1 VKSPALHVVFI
12 TLAAFFLGAAP
23 DPSPDAPPGLDL
35 LVVRLAS
42 SDPQERG
49 EAAKALIAR
58 GAEAR
63 PAVMRGMRSE
73 DPELRAGA
81 ARVLLQLPWYLPDD
95 SPNVRRL
102 LERYGQVDAVGRIQ
116 IVNSLSELH
125 NHGFGALERLIVEEP
140 DDQVKWAIVRVLRFC
155 YREPVLERFRR
166 LAPAEGAPAGAASAP
181 LLAAAGHAWFP
192 ADMKRAVGLL
202 RAAIDL
208 DFRERAN
215 DRGELVA
222 AYERVEHWLLLEGR
236 HGEMAELLRKRIERQ
251 IGSDVYWESG
261 DDSGA
266 GAPPIAVMELF
277 ALHARFGPLEQF
289 ERDVRAQARWLGD
302 PRIAYCVARVFERS
316 GKPGTAEAVARGARL
331 TTMTADRARFSI
343 GAFLLHQGWHD
354 WAEGEFAAV
363 LSFDNHQTEL
373 THANAHFRL
382 SLLGQARDDDMLAAT
397 HLEAAMKLHDVG
409 GGQLRNTTER
419 EQWQEVHWRYMKA
432 AQKSGDRDE
441 VDRRLGELMKDVAAL
456 GNPDV
461 VNDVVPMLK
470 ARGRHAEAKE
480 LFERTYQ
487 GFKQKIDAAP
497 EQPRDKNNLAWLC
510 ARCGENKQE
519 ALALAKE
526 ASRAMPDNAAF
537 MDTLAE
543 AYFQNGQYDK
553 AVEIEKKVVLLRPG
567 DRFLERQLKRF
578 EAAAAGKRGG

>member
-1 VKSPALHVVFI
+1 VKSPAPHVVVF
-12 TLAAFFLGAAP
+12 TLAALFLGAAP
-23 DPSPDAPPGLDL
+23 EPSPEAQPSLDL

-42 SDPQERG
+42 SDPQER
-49 EAAKALIAR
+49 EDAAKALTVR

-63 PAVMRGMRSE
+63 PAVMRGMRSD

-116 IVNSLSELH
+116 LVNSLSELK
-125 NHGFGALERLIVEEP
+125 NHGFGALERLIAEEP
-140 DDQVKWAIVRVLRFC
+140 DDQVKWAIVRVLRLC
-155 YREPVLERFRR
+155 YSEPVLERFRR
-166 LAPAEGAPAGAASAP
+166 LAPAEGAPVVSASAP

-192 ADMKRAVGLL
+192 KDMKRAAGLL

-208 DFRERAN
+208 DFRQWAN

-236 HGEMAELLRKRIERQ
+236 HDEMAELLRKRIERQ
-251 IGSDVYWESG
+251 ISSDVYWDAGEES
-261 DDSGA
+261 
-266 GAPPIAVMELF
+266 GAPPIGVMELF
-277 ALHARFGPLEQF
+277 ALHARFGPLREF
-289 ERDVRAQARWLGD
+289 ERDVLAQARWLGD
-302 PRIAYCVARVFERS
+302 ARVAYCVARVFERS
-316 GKPGTAEAVARGARL
+316 GKPALAEAVARGARL
-331 TTMTADRARFSI
+331 TAVTAERARFSI

-363 LSFDNHQTEL
+363 LSFKDHHTEL

-382 SLLGQARDDDMLAAT
+382 SLLAQARDDDLLAAT

-419 EQWQEVHWRYMKA
+419 EQWQEVNWRYMKA
-432 AQKSGDRDE
+432 AQKSGDRAE
-441 VDRRLGELMKDVAAL
+441 VERRLGELMKDVAAL

-487 GFKQKIDAAP
+487 GFKQKIEAAP

-510 ARCGENKQE
+510 ARCGENEQE

-526 ASRAMPDNAAF
+526 ASGAAPDNAAF

-578 EAAAAGKRGG
+578 EAAAGKQGDQ